1 MMKKKGFLIAI
12 EGTDGSGKRLQSE
25 MLSKELE
32 QAGEQVRLLS
42 FPCYDSPSSALV
54 KMYLGG
60 EFGSGPSEVNPYVA
74 SSFYAVDRA
83 ASYLK
88 DWKAD
93 YETGKILV
101 ADRYTGSNLVHQ
113 SSMLPPEERDRFIH
127 WDRYHEYGVLGIP
140 TPNIVIFLDVP
151 TEISAKLREKREA
164 ATHTTADILEKDNA
178 YLAHCREVAL
188 EIAGKLGWYVIPCT
202 ENGNLLSPEE
212 IHQKILAVCQPKID
226 AFNGQNAEEDTL
238 QRMLNHGWALG
249 DLMVWLTDLQYA
261 DSEDSDRISTPIRD
275 LFAELKW
282 GEMSNGILTPY
293 EKYQLQWVQDHGH
306 SIEELMDELTELQ
319 YSDPEDSD
327 QITKPVFE
335 IFKQWEQDCGFGS
348 EIWACREEWSTTEGE
363 GLEVQE

>member
-1 MMKKKGFLIAI
+1 MKNKGFLIAI
-12 EGTDGSGKRLQSE
+12 EGTDGSGKHLQSE
-25 MLSKELE
+25 LLSKGLK

-42 FPCYDSPSSALV
+42 FPCYDSPSSTLV

-60 EFGSGPSEVNPYVA
+60 EFGDDPSKVNPYAA
-74 SSFYAVDRA
+74 SSFYAVDRV

-93 YETGKILV
+93 YGTGKILV
-101 ADRYTGSNLVHQ
+101 ADRYVGSNLIHQ
-113 SSMLPPEERDRFIH
+113 GSKLPPEERARFIH
-127 WDRYHEYGVLGIP
+127 WARDYEYGALGIP
-140 TPNIVIFLDVP
+140 APNMVIFLDVP
-151 TEISAKLREKREA
+151 TEVSARLRKEREA
-164 ATHTTADILEKDNA
+164 ATNTTADIHEQDNA

-188 EIAGKLGWYVIPCT
+188 EMADKLDWYVIPCT

-226 AFNGQNAEEDTL
+226 AFNDQNAEEDTL

-249 DLMVWLTDLQYA
+249 DLMAWLTDLQYA

-282 GEMSNGILTPY
+282 GEMANGSLTPY